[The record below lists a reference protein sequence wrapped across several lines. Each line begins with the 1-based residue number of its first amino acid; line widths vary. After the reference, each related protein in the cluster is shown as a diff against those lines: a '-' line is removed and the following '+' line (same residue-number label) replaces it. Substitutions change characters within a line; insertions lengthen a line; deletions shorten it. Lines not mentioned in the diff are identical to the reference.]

1 MIGGGLPSAKF
12 FQDLLEADQR
22 ELRREQRSGCPWCR
36 GRLDRSDYPRKPRGL
51 PVGLGLDEL
60 FGIRFSLCCAR
71 DGCRRRLTPP
81 SVRFLGRR
89 VYVGAVVMLAATAS
103 LAVALITYQV
113 ARRTIQRWSR
123 WWTQA
128 LPGTPFWQVAQA
140 RFAEP
145 VDEAGL
151 PGSLVARF
159 HGDRETALLGA
170 LRFVA
175 PITTTSA
182 RSSFAM
188 GP

>member
-1 MIGGGLPSAKF
+1 MIGAELPSAKF
-12 FQDLLEADQR
+12 FQ
-22 ELRREQRSGCPWCR
+22 ELFATDEQEVRREQRAGCPWCR
-36 GRLDRSDYPRKPRGL
+36 GRLDRADYPRKPRGL
-51 PVGLGLDEL
+51 PGQLGLDAL
-60 FGIRFSLCCAR
+60 FGTRFSLCCAR

-89 VYVGAVVMLAATAS
+89 VYVGTVVMLAAAAS
-103 LAVALITYQV
+103 LAAALIAFQV
-113 ARRTIQRWSR
+113 ARRTVQRWSR

-128 LPGTPFWQVAQA
+128 LPGTPFWQVAKA
-140 RFAEP
+140 RFAAP

-151 PGSLVARF
+151 PGTLVERF
-159 HGDRETALLGA
+159 HGDRESALLAA
-170 LRFVA
+170 LGFVA